1 MSVEN
6 LAKSYRVTGATIGDS
21 KTGSSIVGC
30 ISEKSLKGSQ
40 GYIDGSFSSAG
51 SIIAISD

>member
-6 LAKSYRVTGATIGDS
+6 LANSCRVTGATIGDS
-21 KTGSSIVGC
+21 KTGSSNVGC